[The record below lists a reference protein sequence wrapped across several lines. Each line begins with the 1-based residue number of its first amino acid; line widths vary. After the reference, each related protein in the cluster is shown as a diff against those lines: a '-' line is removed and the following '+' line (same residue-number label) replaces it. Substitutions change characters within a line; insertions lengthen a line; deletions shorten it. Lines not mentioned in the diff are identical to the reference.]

1 MPAYAADC
9 ETGRVIEAGL
19 TGFAAIILAG
29 GQAARL
35 GGADKASIEIDGR
48 TLLDRALESVID
60 ASEVVVVGHQVP
72 TDRPATFVLEDP
84 RHGGPAAGLL
94 TGRDS
99 LLRTFP
105 TLAVLAVDMP
115 HLTSSTFRR
124 LHDAAVGHEGAAL
137 VGADGRRQLAYVLET
152 ARLDAVRPDRE
163 AQHGLSIRALLE
175 PFDLADVAQIGREAA
190 DIDTW
195 TDLRD
200 VGSDA
205 NDLR

>member
-1 MPAYAADC
+1 M
-9 ETGRVIEAGL
+9 IEAGL
-19 TGFAAIILAG
+19 TAFAAIILAG
-29 GQAARL
+29 GRAARL
-35 GGADKASIEIDGR
+35 GGVDKASIEIDGR

-60 ASEVVVVGHQVP
+60 ASEVVVVGHPVP
-72 TDRPATFVLEDP
+72 TDRPVTFVLEDP

-99 LLRTFP
+99 LLRRFP

-115 HLTSSTFRR
+115 HLTASTFRR
-124 LHDAAVGHEGAAL
+124 LHEAAVGHEGAAL
-137 VGADGRRQLAYVLET
+137 VGGDGRRQLTYVLET

-163 AQHGLSIRALLE
+163 GQHNLSIKALLA
-175 PFDLADVAQIGREAA
+175 PFDLAEVPQVGREAR

-200 VGSDA
+200 AAAESETGD
-205 NDLR
+205 R